1 VKRALTLLLVLCA
14 CAAAHAAPPPRA
26 VTRAFL
32 DAGVP
37 LSNVAFVVQRANA
50 GAPLFA
56 WQPQRPMAPAS
67 VMKLV
72 TTLASLELLGRD
84 YRWRTDAF
92 LRGTLKDGVLD
103 GDLVLK
109 GHGDPKITI
118 EQWQSF
124 MASLRHNGLDD
135 IRGDLVLDRSE
146 FLLPPHDP
154 AAFDG
159 EPLKPYNVGPD
170 ALLVN
175 FKSVR
180 FTFAPNAASTTVDVA
195 MEPPLPGIALRSTLA
210 LDPTSSCGDWRS
222 DAGAAFVDQRTSA
235 GVAFSGR
242 YAQDCGARDWYVAL
256 LDHPHYVQGMFTA
269 YFNAAGGHFA
279 GAVREGRAPAHVEPF
294 ATLLSPPL
302 YDIIRD
308 INKLSNNVMASQLF
322 LTLAAASQPL
332 PATPAK
338 SAAVIRRWLAREKI
352 PMPGLVIRNGS
363 GLSREDRISARSLA
377 RLLALADASPL
388 RDEFASSLAVAA
400 IDGTVQQ
407 RFQNGDV
414 AGQALLKTGT
424 LDGVRALAGYVID
437 AQGTRWIVVAIVNH
451 PRAAHARAAL
461 DALVQWTYTN
471 AAAMARNR

>member
-1 VKRALTLLLVLCA
+1 MRRALALLFALCA
-14 CAAAHAAPPPRA
+14 CAGAQAATPRA

-32 DAGVP
+32 DAGVK
-37 LSNVAFVVQRANA
+37 LANVAFIVQRADA

-56 WQPQRPMAPAS
+56 WQAQRAMSPAS

-84 YRWRTDAF
+84 FRWATDAYV
-92 LRGTLKDGVLD
+92 RGKLLHGVLD

-118 EQWQSF
+118 EQWQSL
-124 MASLRHNGLDD
+124 MAALRGAGLDEV
-135 IRGDLVLDRSE
+135 RGDLVLDRSDFALAE
-146 FLLPPHDP
+146 HDP

-180 FTFAPNAASTTVDVA
+180 FVFTPDAAANSVEVT
-195 MEPPLPGIALRSTLA
+195 MEPPLPGIAVTQALA
-210 LDPTSSCGDWRS
+210 LDAAAPCGDWRR
-222 DAGAAFVDQRTSA
+222 DAGAAFIDQSA
-235 GVAFSGR
+235 TAGAQFAGT
-242 YAQDCGARDWYVAL
+242 YALACGTRDWYIAL
-256 LDHPHYVQGMFTA
+256 LDHPHYVQQMFDA
-269 YFNAAGGHFA
+269 YFTAAGGRFA
-279 GAVREGRAPAHVEPF
+279 GAVRDGRAPPGAAPL
-294 ATLLSPPL
+294 ATLRSPPL

-322 LTLAAASQPL
+322 LTLAATSMPL
-332 PATPAK
+332 PATPEK
-338 SAAVIRRWLAREKI
+338 SATVIKRWLAREKVA
-352 PMPGLVIRNGS
+352 MPELTIRNGS
-363 GLSREDRISARSLA
+363 GLSRTDRISARSLA
-377 RLLALADASPL
+377 SLLALADASPV
-388 RDEFASSLAVAA
+388 REEFESSLAVAA
-400 IDGTVQQ
+400 LDGTVQR

-437 AQGTRWIVVAIVNH
+437 AQGTRWIVVAIVNDPH
-451 PRAAHARAAL
+451 AARAQGAL
-461 DALVQWTYTN
+461 DALVQWTYSN
-471 AAAMARNR
+471 AAATERAR